1 MLAML
6 AKMTSKN
13 QITLPKAVVTS
24 VPAADYFEVEAVEG
38 RIVLTPVRI
47 SKADALRD
55 KLAELK
61 LTDQDIIDAVEWAR
75 RG

>member
-1 MLAML
+1 ML

-13 QITLPKAVVTS
+13 QITLPKAVVTR
-24 VPAADYFEVEAVEG
+24 VAAADYFDVEVVEG

-55 KLAELK
+55 KLAELN
-61 LTDQDIIDAVEWAR
+61 LTEQDITDAVQWAR

>member
-1 MLAML
+1 ML
-6 AKMTSKN
+6 AKITSKN
-13 QITLPKAVVTS
+13 QITLPKAVVAG
-24 VPAADYFEVEAVEG
+24 VPAAEYFDVEVEAG

-47 SKADALRD
+47 TKADALRD

-61 LTDQDIIDAVEWAR
+61 ISEKDIADAVKWAR

>member
-1 MLAML
+1 ML

-13 QITLPKAVVTS
+13 QITLPKAVVSS
-24 VPAADYFEVEAVEG
+24 VASSDYFEVEAVEG

-55 KLAELK
+55 KLAELE
-61 LTDQDIIDAVEWAR
+61 LTEQDIVDAVKWAR
-75 RG
+75 RA

>member
-1 MLAML
+1 ML

-13 QITLPKAVVTS
+13 QITLPKAVVSS
-24 VPAADYFEVEAVEG
+24 VAPSDYFDVEAVEG

-55 KLAELK
+55 KLAELE
-61 LTDQDIIDAVEWAR
+61 LSEQDIANAVKWAR
-75 RG
+75 RA